1 MSAALTSLQTKAGV
15 KADGSFGPVTFRESA
30 RLLGLTHERAVH
42 FFAQCAHETGGFRV
56 FEENL
61 NYSAEALLRVF
72 PRHFR
77 DLSEA
82 QQYARQPERI
92 ANRAYR
98 NRMGN
103 GDEASGDGWAFRG
116 RGALQ
121 LTGRDNY
128 TRFAESIGFPGLV
141 LNPDLV
147 ATEHAFTSAKWFFDV
162 NNLWRICDKGFGDDV
177 IRELT
182 KRINGGFHGIEDRT
196 ARTMQ
201 YSSWKV

>member
-1 MSAALTSLQTKAGV
+1 MSLITLQLQAGV

-42 FFAQCAHETGGFRV
+42 FFAQCAHETGGFMV
-56 FEENL
+56 FEENM
-61 NYSAEALLRVF
+61 NYSAEALMRVF

-82 QQYARQPERI
+82 QGYARQPERI
-92 ANRAYR
+92 ANRVYA
-98 NRMGN
+98 NRMAN
-103 GDEASGDGWAFRG
+103 RDEASGDGWAFRG

-128 TRFAESIGFPGLV
+128 TRFADSIGFPGLV

-162 NNLWRICDKGFGDDV
+162 NNLWRICDKGFSDAV
-177 IRELT
+177 IRNLT
-182 KRINGGFHGIEDRT
+182 KRINGGYHGLDDRI
-196 ARTMQ
+196 ARTKQ
-201 YSSWKV
+201 YSSWRV